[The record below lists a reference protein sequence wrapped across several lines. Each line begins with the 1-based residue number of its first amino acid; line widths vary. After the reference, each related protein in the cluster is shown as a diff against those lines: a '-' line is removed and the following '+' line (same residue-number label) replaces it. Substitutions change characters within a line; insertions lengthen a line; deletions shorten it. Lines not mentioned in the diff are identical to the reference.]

1 MNTNQTILNWFFENL
16 KPEFKEAIQIDAILL
31 NNQMTLGKQNVFCIF
46 SFSKNY
52 FIDKFLSKELFYDQI
67 NSVSISTDFTL
78 SEFVKTFLTLKISD
92 ITDFDNYIFTFYCI
106 NDLVYINKL
115 IDNKSVLI
123 FDNCNTQL
131 LWSKNDFASE
141 VYPTILSQYLK
152 INTYINEELKQRF
165 TGILSEYLR
174 LINIPRWQCSDR
186 PVLKDIITLVKK
198 YLQIYYIYSNYF
210 LTKKVFISNEQN
222 EILIL
227 AGLTSNPEYFI
238 NNKILPSFNNESLN
252 VNKHL
257 QISLIKQKLESYIL
271 TSTF

>member
-1 MNTNQTILNWFFENL
+1 MNNNQTILNWFFENL

-67 NSVSISTDFTL
+67 NSVPISKDFTL
-78 SEFVKTFLTLKISD
+78 SEFAETFLTLKISD

-106 NDLVYINKL
+106 NDLLYINKL

-123 FDNCNTQL
+123 FDNYNTQL
-131 LWSKNDFASE
+131 LWSRNNFISE
-141 VYPTILSQYLK
+141 IYYTLLSQYLN

-165 TGILSEYLR
+165 TGILSEYQR
-174 LINIPRWQCSDR
+174 LINIPRWQCTDR
-186 PVLKDIITLVKK
+186 PVLKEIITSLKK

-238 NNKILPSFNNESLN
+238 NNKIVPSFNNESLN
-252 VNKHL
+252 AKKHL
-257 QISLIKQKLESYIL
+257 QISDIKQKLNSYIL